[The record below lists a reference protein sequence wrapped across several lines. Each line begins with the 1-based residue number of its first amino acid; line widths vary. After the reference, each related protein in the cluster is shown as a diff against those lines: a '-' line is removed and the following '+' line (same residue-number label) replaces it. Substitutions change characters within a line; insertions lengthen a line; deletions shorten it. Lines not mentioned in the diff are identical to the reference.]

1 LTLCRDRG
9 DPAIKK
15 PEAGVLLCRVK
26 QNGETGDWM
35 ATDSNGNQLIVRRGA
50 AGTLET
56 RHAPNGDEDPDT
68 IALQSPI
75 SDANAGAPGE
85 ADPSQT

>member
-1 LTLCRDRG
+1 M
-9 DPAIKK
+9 
-15 PEAGVLLCRVK
+15 LLCRVK